1 MKKVIVFLF
10 LLLVFQISSKPQVLT
25 QTIKGKVF
33 DVESNSPL
41 PGATVTIVDSN
52 PLKGSGT
59 DAVGFFRIENVE
71 VGRYD
76 ILVSYIGYK
85 SYVVR
90 EIVVGTGKEVVL
102 NIGLKESVN
111 EVDEVTVK
119 ALSNKNRPKNSMTTL
134 SAIQVN
140 MEQANRYAGGF
151 DDPAR
156 LVSSYAGVA
165 QSLGNNGIV
174 VRGNSPKGLL
184 WRMEGVQIPNPN
196 HFADYISLGG
206 GAVTALSSQT
216 MATSDF
222 FTGAFPAEYGNALS
236 GVFDINLRTGN
247 TEKHEHVFQVG
258 AVGID
263 FASEGPFVKGKRSS
277 YLFNYRYST
286 LGLLAPILPKE
297 MGKLTYQDLSFKLN
311 FPVKSGTISLW
322 GIGAYDFQGKE
333 AINDSLKWENND
345 DPKEFETR
353 LTMGAVGLN
362 FKKVIGTNTYF
373 QTTLAATENS
383 LDWSQD
389 RFNEQ
394 MVLLPK
400 RNVKDYKWKLTFTG
414 FLNHKFNAKHTN
426 RTGFIIDRLMYNMD
440 IKKADDYGKEMVT
453 YASEKNGSSLYQFY
467 TQSKFTPTDRL
478 TLNMGFHSQYFGLNH
493 NFSFEPRVGISLK
506 IISNQTVSFAYG
518 LHSQVESLQLY
529 FVEQNVSGQTIM
541 PNKKLDFNKSHHF
554 VMGYEAQLNDNLFL
568 KIEPFFQKLVNIPV
582 VPDSY
587 ISTINLKETYGF
599 NQTLVNSG
607 SGKNYGVDVTLE
619 RFLNHGLY
627 YLFTASV
634 FDSKYTG
641 GDGIERNTAYSRNYV
656 FNAMGGKEWLVGKGK
671 QNLFNANIRLT
682 YMGGNRIIPLNETET
697 LAQKEIVEDYSRA
710 YEFQLPNAPILSL
723 SLSYRKNKLNH
734 SSIWS
739 FHLINALGHKEFQEY
754 EFNKDTNKIE
764 QVEDLL
770 FIPNISYKIEF

>member
-165 QSLGNNGIV
+165 QSMGNNGIV
-174 VRGNSPKGLL
+174 IRGNSPKGLL

-426 RTGFIIDRLMYNMD
+426 RTGFIIDRLMYDMD

>member
-1 MKKVIVFLF
+1 MKKIIVFLF

-184 WRMEGVQIPNPN
+184 WRMEGVQIPNPD

-286 LGLLAPILPKE
+286 LGLLAPTLPKE